1 MSSVLETNEYKFSI
15 QCHMKRRDFFKS
27 AAIVGFAS
35 VLKTNAFGSIV
46 SSKNMVVQSEPDLVA
61 VMGGEPE
68 AMLIRALKEL
78 GGIKNFVK
86 KGQKVVIKPNIG
98 WDRKPELAANT
109 NPDLVGALVKL
120 CKGAGASEVI
130 VFDNTC
136 HDWIKSYTNSGIE
149 AAVTAAG
156 GKMVPGN
163 DESYYREVN
172 IPDGIKMKSNKV
184 HKAILDCDVWFNVPI
199 LKHHGGA
206 KNSISMKNLMGIVWD
221 RKFFHKNDLHQCIA
235 DIATF
240 HKKPALNIVDAY
252 RIMKSN
258 GPQGKSEADV
268 VLLRSLL
275 ISTDFVAVDTAALK
289 MFSQVQPTDIK
300 DVRYIELAERNHVG
314 TQKLEKLNVKRIR
327 M

>member
-1 MSSVLETNEYKFSI
+1 
-15 QCHMKRRDFFKS
+15 MKRRDFFKS
-27 AAIVGFAS
+27 AAVVGLASIV
-35 VLKTNAFGSIV
+35 KTSAFGSV
-46 SSKNMVVQSEPDLVA
+46 VSGSSKNLAVNAGPDLVA
-61 VMGGEPE
+61 VMGGEPA

-78 GGIKNFVK
+78 GGIGHFVK

-98 WDRKPELAANT
+98 WDRTPELAANT

-120 CKGAGASEVI
+120 CKSAGASEVL
-130 VFDNTC
+130 VFDHTC
-136 HDWIKSYTNSGIE
+136 HDWKKSYANSGIE
-149 AAVTAAG
+149 KAVTAAG

-163 DESYYREVN
+163 DESFYREVE
-172 IPDGIKMKSNKV
+172 IPNGVSMKKNAI
-184 HKAILDCDVWFNVPI
+184 HKAILDCDVWFNVPV

-221 RKFFHKNDLHQCIA
+221 RGTFHKNDLHQCIA

-268 VLLRSLL
+268 VMLKSL
-275 ISTDFVAVDTAALK
+275 IVSPDYVAADTASMKL
-289 MFSQVQPTDIK
+289 FSQVLPTDINI
-300 DVRYIELAERNHVG
+300 VRYIGLAEKAKVG
-314 TQKLEKLNVKRIR
+314 TQNLEKLNVKRIK
-327 M
+327 MN

>member
-1 MSSVLETNEYKFSI
+1 MR
-15 QCHMKRRDFFKS
+15 RRDFFKS
-27 AAIVGFAS
+27 AALVGLAT
-35 VLKTNAFGSIV
+35 VVKTTAFGSTL
-46 SSKNMVVQSEPDLVA
+46 SSSAKNPAISNSAPDLVA

-68 AMLIRALKEL
+68 AMLLRALKEF
-78 GGIKNFVK
+78 GGIKTFVK

-98 WDRKPELAANT
+98 WDRTPELAANT
-109 NPDLVGALVKL
+109 NPELVSALVKQ
-120 CKGAGASEVI
+120 CKLAGASEVL
-130 VFDNTC
+130 VFDHTC
-136 HDWIKSYTNSGIE
+136 HDWKKSYSNSGIE
-149 AAVTAAG
+149 AAVNAAG

-163 DESYYREVN
+163 DESFYREVE
-172 IPDGIKMKSNKV
+172 IPNGIKMTSNKI
-184 HKAILDCDVWFNVPI
+184 HQAILDCDVWFNVPI

-235 DIATF
+235 DIATS

-268 VLLRSLL
+268 VLLKSLI
-275 ISTDFVAVDTAALK
+275 ISPDFVAADTAALK

-300 DVRYIELAERNHVG
+300 DVRHIELAEKAHVG
-314 TQKLEKLNVKRIR
+314 TMNLESLNVKRIK
-327 M
+327 MN

>member
-1 MSSVLETNEYKFSI
+1 
-15 QCHMKRRDFFKS
+15 MKRRDFFKS
-27 AAIVGFAS
+27 AAIVGLAS
-35 VLKTNAFGSIV
+35 VIKTNALGSV
-46 SSKNMVVQSEPDLVA
+46 VASKELAVQSEPDLVA

-68 AMLIRALKEL
+68 VMLVRALKEL

-98 WDRKPELAANT
+98 WDKGPDLAANT
-109 NPDLVGALVKL
+109 NPELVGALVKL

-130 VFDNTC
+130 VFDHTC
-136 HDWIKSYTNSGIE
+136 QDWKKCYTNSGIE
-149 AAVTAAG
+149 KAVTAAG
-156 GKMVPGN
+156 GKIVPAN
-163 DESYYREVN
+163 DESYYREVSLPN
-172 IPDGIKMKSNKV
+172 GVNMKKNKV
-184 HKAILDCDVWFNVPI
+184 HQSLLDCDVWFNVPV

-221 RKFFHKNDLHQCIA
+221 RGFFHGHDLHQCIA

-268 VLLRSLL
+268 VMLKSLL
-275 ISTDFVAVDTAALK
+275 VSPDFVAVDTAAMKL
-289 MFSQVQPTDIK
+289 FSQVQPTDLK
-300 DVRYIELAERNHVG
+300 DVRYISLAEKLKVG
-314 TQKLEKLNVKRIR
+314 TQNLEKLNVKRIKL
-327 M
+327 